1 MLQLPIGAIPVG
13 SWVPSIGEPSGRPLA
28 MLRPSASLSS
38 ALNLLIQG
46 MFVIS
51 VKCGQKENKLSTEEF
66 VYVLE
71 VEFQILS
78 GKYF

>member
-1 MLQLPIGAIPVG
+1 
-13 SWVPSIGEPSGRPLA
+13 

-51 VKCGQKENKLSTEEF
+51 VKCRQKENKLSTEEF

-71 VEFQILS
+71 VEVQILS